1 LVCLKGVLDS
11 CGKSAKSRSKF
22 LLVLAST
29 VLVSGPVGNFDC
41 TFVPTRLLRVLKW
54 GLLFDE
60 RRGLTAIGHSPFT
73 GE

>member
-1 LVCLKGVLDS
+1 L
-11 CGKSAKSRSKF
+11 

-29 VLVSGPVGNFDC
+29 VVLGIGIYDHI
-41 TFVPTRLLRVLKW
+41 FVHSRLSRVLKR

-60 RRGLTAIGHSPFT
+60 RRGLTTTDHSPSI

>member
-1 LVCLKGVLDS
+1 L
-11 CGKSAKSRSKF
+11 

-29 VLVSGPVGNFDC
+29 VILGIGIYDIF
-41 TFVPTRLLRVLKW
+41 FHFRLLRVLKW

-60 RRGLTAIGHSPFT
+60 RRALTTTDHSPSI